1 VYAVSDSAYSE
12 GAYPAGEYAVMFTTE
27 DGHTVIVIQIR
38 EGVVRMDYLYPST
51 SLNEI
56 IQRDASELILAP
68 K

>member
-1 VYAVSDSAYSE
+1 
-12 GAYPAGEYAVMFTTE
+12 
-27 DGHTVIVIQIR
+27 
-38 EGVVRMDYLYPST
+38 MDYLYPST